1 MDGCVFC
8 RIVRGEIPSKKVYE
22 DAQVLA
28 FYDTAPQA
36 PVHVLIVP
44 KAHTESL
51 VTASALDDQLLSH
64 LLRTAAEVARTL
76 SVDQSGFRIVSN
88 CGTFGCQ
95 TVPHLHIHV
104 LGGKQL
110 SGEMV

>member
-8 RIVRGEIPSKKVYE
+8 RIVRGEIPTTKVYE

-51 VTASALDDQLLSH
+51 VTAAELDDQLLSH

-76 SVDQSGFRIVSN
+76 SIDGSGFRIVSN
-88 CGTFGCQ
+88 CGAHGCQ
-95 TVPHLHIHV
+95 SVPHLHIHL

-110 SGEMV
+110 SGSMV